1 MACMCDYVNIIEQ
14 LHKTG
19 AGPITAYLEHMRRLV
34 PPQTLQKDALKVDIQ
49 SICKATDENERLLPR
64 QIMEADTEIK
74 RQAWM
79 RRLEATQ
86 RTRSALVTFF
96 PLYVQDKPNKKKKK
110 RKAWFTS
117 KRHLEQSRA
126 FSEKAKSLAPKK

>member
-1 MACMCDYVNIIEQ
+1 MACVCDYVNILEQ

-19 AGPITAYLEHMRRLV
+19 SLRETQAAVAAYLEHMRRLV

-49 SICKATDENERLLPR
+49 SICKATEENERLLPR

-86 RTRSALVTFF
+86 RTRSALVTLF
-96 PLYVQDKPNKKKKK
+96 PSYVQDKPNKKKK

-117 KRHLEQSRA
+117 KRHLQS
-126 FSEKAKSLAPKK
+126 KNKIK